1 MASNANLTTVESL
14 RIALA
19 ELGLETN
26 GHKPELKRRLRKA
39 REKKAAEERAAAKAR
54 SEQVEKTNVDEEEK
68 SAAAGEAK
76 EEQIIIPNKNKSE
89 SSAIPK
95 EQPLDYYLFF
105 DVEATCEANGGFT
118 FPNEII
124 EFPVVLVDGKTFEI
138 VDEFQSY
145 VKPSINPTLS
155 DFCKELTGISQ
166 EQVDNSPDFV
176 EVLNKFQEFMG
187 KYSLFREKTAA
198 FVTDGPFDIRDFI
211 TKQCEHSNLERRPAY
226 FERPWV
232 NIRKLFKDF
241 YKLKENKN
249 IPAMLEALSMEFK
262 GHQHSGLDDARNL
275 VRIAQKMKEDGCLF
289 KTNMYWGHKMRNFH
303 QQQQKQQRRRRKR

>member
-89 SSAIPK
+89 SSVIPK

-138 VDEFQSY
+138 VCRRICYTIAIDCLPNY
-145 VKPSINPTLS
+145 VNCTRWMS
-155 DFCKELTGISQ
+155 
-166 EQVDNSPDFV
+166 
-176 EVLNKFQEFMG
+176 
-187 KYSLFREKTAA
+187 
-198 FVTDGPFDIRDFI
+198 
-211 TKQCEHSNLERRPAY
+211 SNLMSNRASTLLCRIFA
-226 FERPWV
+226 
-232 NIRKLFKDF
+232 
-241 YKLKENKN
+241 KN
-249 IPAMLEALSMEFK
+249 
-262 GHQHSGLDDARNL
+262 
-275 VRIAQKMKEDGCLF
+275 
-289 KTNMYWGHKMRNFH
+289 
-303 QQQQKQQRRRRKR
+303 